1 MMIPK
6 NKPSNLMIGIVALF
20 LFCGLFFFLGYGN
33 VFFAPPSGIHY
44 MRQTD
49 SLSFANQYYNNGF
62 NFFSP
67 QLYNLKNTDAKA
79 ACEFPI
85 TYYITALFYNF
96 TGNNFWLLKLL
107 HLCISFAGVYFIFKL
122 AYHWIQDYIYA
133 LLITLFIFT
142 STVFNYY
149 AFNYLP
155 DTAALGFTFIGWYY
169 IFKYYKEKQQKTLWI
184 SLLFFTIGSLIKV
197 TYYINPMAI
206 IVFSIFLLFSKSK
219 AILERKQILHII
231 KFGALSLMIVVL
243 WNIYVIYYNQSNDS
257 SSFNTSILPIWD
269 LSSEGIIE
277 VLLLIKDYWY
287 VSYFAHASFHLL
299 LVLFIIAIIFYKK
312 IITPYFLLLLI
323 LFLGNISYF
332 LLFFKQFK
340 DHDYYALAFLPLIV
354 LFMILIFQV
363 IKYKFTNKYL
373 AITLK
378 VVFAIIIVTGTN
390 YSNIKLK
397 ERHSMTYDVY
407 SKAGNVIF
415 KNTESIN
422 KLGIMTDANVI
433 IAPEPSQNGGLL
445 FLNKKGWTIE
455 SYEAIQQEKINELK
469 DKGAKY
475 LFLVKDDKNEFV
487 FDFQNSKIIFQNSE
501 LTVYE
506 LSNL

>member
-1 MMIPK
+1 LFLLQRQIQRMTILK
-6 NKPSNLMIGIVALF
+6 NKPSNLIIGIVAFL
-20 LFCGLFFFLGYGN
+20 LFCVLFFFLGYGN

-62 NFFSP
+62 SFFNP

-96 TGNNFWLLKLL
+96 TGTNFWMLKLL
-107 HLCISFAGVYFIFKL
+107 HLSISFAGVFFIFKL
-122 AYHWIQDYIYA
+122 AYHWIQDYVYA
-133 LLITLFIFT
+133 LLITLFLFT

-169 IFKYYKEKQQKTLWI
+169 IFKYFNIKERKSLFL

-197 TYYINPMAI
+197 TYFINPMAI
-206 IVFSIFLLFSKSK
+206 IVFSIFLRFSKSK
-219 AILERKQILHII
+219 AILEKKQMLHII

-243 WNIYVIYYNQSNDS
+243 WNIYVIYYNKSNES
-257 SSFNTSILPIWD
+257 TSFNTSILPIWD

-277 VLLLIKDYWY
+277 VLLLMKNYWY
-287 VSYFAHASFHLL
+287 VSYFAHASFHLI

-323 LFLGNISYF
+323 LFLGNICYF

-340 DHDYYALAFLPLIV
+340 DHDYYAFAFLPLIV
-354 LFMILIFQV
+354 MFMILVFQI
-363 IKYKFTNKYL
+363 IKNKFTNKYL
-373 AITLK
+373 TITLK
-378 VVFAIIIVTGTN
+378 VIFAIIIVTGIN
-390 YSNIKLK
+390 YSSIKLN
-397 ERHSMTYDVY
+397 ERHAMTYDVY
-407 SKAGNVIF
+407 SKAGNIIY
-415 KNTESIN
+415 KNMESIN
-422 KLGIMTDANVI
+422 KLGIKSDTKVI

-445 FLNKKGWTIE
+445 FLNKKGWTIA

-475 LFLVKDDKNEFV
+475 LFLVKDDEYIFSL
-487 FDFQNSKIIFQNSE
+487 DFF
-501 LTVYE
+501 
-506 LSNL
+506 